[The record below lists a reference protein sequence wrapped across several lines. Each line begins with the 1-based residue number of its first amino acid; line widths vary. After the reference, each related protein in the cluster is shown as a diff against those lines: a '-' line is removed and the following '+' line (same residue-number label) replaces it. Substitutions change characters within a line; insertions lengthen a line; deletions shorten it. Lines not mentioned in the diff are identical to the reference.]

1 MSGWPLFVDV
11 GGIVVTVLLVA
22 VLVWAAAE
30 RGRIHR
36 ESARLRQDLEC
47 KVGQSLDWCI
57 AMAAAAGCA

>member
-1 MSGWPLFVDV
+1 MSAWPLFVDV
-11 GGIVVTVLLVA
+11 GGIVVTVLLIA

-36 ESARLRQDLEC
+36 ERARLRQDLER
-47 KVGQSLDWCI
+47 KVGQSVDWCI